1 MLKHLLI
8 AFLATATL
16 MATPA
21 QAAVI
26 KIATLT
32 PEGSQWMNDMR
43 AGAAEIKERTDGRV
57 IVKFYGGGVMG
68 SDKSVLRKI
77 RVGQLHGATFIASGF
92 VGRYDDLQI
101 YSLPLLFCDL
111 DEVDYVR
118 KTMDPIFKQ
127 GLEDAGYK
135 TFGFAEGGFAMLM
148 SNVPVHSLEDL
159 EGQKIWV
166 PEGDAVSNA
175 AMEALGLSPVVLPI
189 TDVMTGLQTGLI
201 DIVASSS
208 VAAVV
213 FQWHTKVKYVTKLP
227 ITYLTATLG
236 IEKRAFD
243 KLNAEDQVIV
253 ADVLERIYANF
264 NVVNRQDDEKAALAL
279 QSAGLEFVEPD
290 PAKVNDWY
298 RIVGESNRRMS
309 EVKNAFSMENYQA
322 VLDLLSEFRA
332 QQAASV
338 TGESR

>member
-8 AFLATATL
+8 VLLATAAL
-16 MATPA
+16 MAATA

-77 RVGQLHGATFIASGF
+77 RVGQLHGATFIATGF

-101 YSLPLLFCDL
+101 YSLPLLFCNL
-111 DEVDYVR
+111 NEVDHVR

-159 EGQKIWV
+159 KGQKIWV

-227 ITYLTATLG
+227 ISYLTATLG

-243 KLNAEDQVIV
+243 KLDAADQVIV
-253 ADVLERIYANF
+253 ADVFERIYANF
-264 NVVNRQDDEKAALAL
+264 DVVNRQDDEKAANAL

-290 PAKVNDWY
+290 AAQVDDWY

-309 EVKNAFSMENYQA
+309 EVKNAFSLKNYQV
-322 VLDLLSEFRA
+322 VLDLLTEYRA
-332 QQAASV
+332 QQTASA
-338 TGESR
+338 TGGNR